1 MQRLFP
7 GSVPLEAKPVASPG
21 HPLPMKHRPAAI
33 IFDVEGTLVDCVP
46 QVLASWHETL
56 SADGHA
62 FTTETLQRY
71 SGLDG
76 ADMLDRL
83 IPDVGAAA
91 KKGILSQQGE
101 LYRRKYLHAAHP
113 FESVRLL
120 FEDLKRGH
128 YLIGIATTCKADEL
142 AIYDRHLNILQLCDA
157 VAPGSET
164 SCGKPHPDLYGKVLQ
179 KLALTDHPAGVMAVG
194 DSPFDAMAA
203 KALGLLCVGVATGGF
218 SVRELESFGCSLV
231 LQHVRDLRDHL
242 VFPSEGP
249 VAA

>member
-1 MQRLFP
+1 LRSP
-7 GSVPLEAKPVASPG
+7 ASAG
-21 HPLPMKHRPAAI
+21 HKLPMKHRPVAI

-46 QVLASWHETL
+46 KVLASWHETL
-56 SADGHA
+56 SDIGHEI
-62 FTTETLQRY
+62 TVETLQRY

-83 IPDVGAAA
+83 IPDIGAATR
-91 KKGILSQQGE
+91 KRILSQQGE
-101 LYRRKYLHAAHP
+101 LYRRKYLLAAHP
-113 FESVRLL
+113 FEGVRPL

-142 AIYDRHLNILQLCDA
+142 AIYDRDLNILQLCDA
-157 VAPGSET
+157 VASGSET
-164 SCGKPHPDLYGKVLQ
+164 SSGKPHPDLYRNVLQ

-203 KALGLLCVGVATGGF
+203 RALGLQCVGVATGGF
-218 SVRELESFGCSLV
+218 SVRKLKSLGCSLV

-249 VAA
+249 LAA